1 MSNLIRV
8 YIRNALTS
16 TVYYLVMANRKC
28 EWREKN
34 TMIDAVREAMW
45 FDRNSETF
53 SNMYKEVA
61 DFIKTSPNLAKSIE
75 VIVEDNNHGTFYRGD
90 LEGLGKFETTTTHI
104 KDAMATIPA
113 APAVEKASPIAP
125 EPVLPVEIHP
135 PRQIVSTA
143 EVLDVADEKIIDEFV
158 TEFNDSMSK
167 GQWVLDHATY
177 GAGGK
182 QYWRFTYS
190 GTFNACTIAAIEKIL
205 HEGGWKILDVTH
217 GESKGAFI
225 DGPYT
230 CLDVGRAA

>member
-8 YIRNALTS
+8 YIRNNLTS
-16 TVYYLVMANRKC
+16 TVFYLVMVDRKC

-45 FDRNSETF
+45 FDRNSDTF

-61 DFIKTSPNLAKSIE
+61 DFIKASPSLAKSIE

-90 LEGLGKFETTTTHI
+90 LEGLGNFETTTTHI
-104 KDAMATIPA
+104 KDAMASMPEV
-113 APAVEKASPIAP
+113 PPVENSSPTPP
-125 EPVLPVEIHP
+125 ERVEPVEIHP
-135 PRQIVSTA
+135 PRQIVSTT
-143 EVLDVADEKIIDEFV
+143 EVLDVANEEIIDEFCQ
-158 TEFNDSMSK
+158 EFNDKMSK

-182 QYWRFTYS
+182 QYWKFTYA

-217 GESKGAFI
+217 GESRGAFI
-225 DGPYT
+225 DGPFT
-230 CLDVGRAA
+230 CLDIGRAV